1 MRIAALILGILG
13 GLFGLGGA
21 IMVLFVGGAASAFNA
36 EGAETVASLGLAA
49 IPFSILGIVGGS
61 LALSKPKVAGW
72 LMLISAIGGTIA
84 ISAGYALGG
93 IMLFI
98 AAIFALIEGRKSKKA
113 NQNSEAPPVP

>member
-21 IMVLFVGGAASAFNA
+21 IVVLFTGGIAGAFNA
-36 EGAETVASLGLAA
+36 EGADLVTTLGLAA
-49 IPFSILGIVGGS
+49 LPLAILGIVGGS

-72 LMLISAIGGTIA
+72 LMLISAVGGTIA
-84 ISAGYALGG
+84 ISAGYAIGG

-98 AAIFALIEGRKSKKA
+98 GSIFAFLGRKKDVA
-113 NQNSEAPPVP
+113 QTPTAI

>member
-21 IMVLFVGGAASAFNA
+21 VTALFAGGVAGAFNA
-36 EGAETVASLGLAA
+36 EGADTVMNLGMAA
-49 IPFSILGIVGGS
+49 IPFAILGIVGGS
-61 LALSKPKVAGW
+61 LAMAKPRIAGW

-84 ISAGYALGG
+84 ISAGYILGG

-98 AAIFALIEGRKSKKA
+98 AAIFALIEGRKAKKA
-113 NQNSEAPPVP
+113 DTKTTTTAP